1 MARQWFGRDRRPAEA
16 SESHPV
22 QENPEDAEAPDTVDA
37 DALEDEVE
45 AEPVEEDV
53 SGSHAAEDHTPSE
66 PDGPG
71 LAARLAAASGHAIAR
86 LGTGAI
92 ARLPAIGAAML
103 PRLSR
108 LVATIAGGLLLCA
121 SFPSVNW
128 WWAAVVAAALLAWVL
143 KHPATTLAGGF
154 GYGFLFGLAF
164 YLPLLPWIS
173 LLVGAVP
180 WLALG
185 TMCALFPGLF
195 GFFAIVLRRL
205 PGWPIWFAL
214 VWAGQEWLK
223 SVFPFGG
230 FPWGA
235 VAYGQAEGPLL
246 PLVQLG
252 GVALLSVGVML
263 LGFSATAI
271 ALEIAKW
278 WRTGS
283 RVRAGAPAEAA
294 EDAAPP
300 PPAVVLPG
308 VCICLVLFAA
318 VIAWPQVRHSGAGS
332 GGDPTVTVAAV
343 QGNVPRLGLGFN
355 EQRRAVL
362 DNHVAETLR
371 LAENVRAGAAPQPQF
386 VIWPE
391 DSSDIDPFVNADA
404 AQRIAEA
411 AHAINA
417 PILIGSVLA
426 VPGRD
431 KEPVEYTNTAI
442 VWNPVSG
449 PADRHDKEIVQP
461 FGEYLPMPW
470 LFKQLSGYAGLAGN
484 FIPGKGSDVVHIG
497 GVPVGVATC
506 WEVIFDRV
514 PRKAVLNGAQLLA
527 VPANNATFNKRMS
540 EQQLAFAKVR
550 AVEHDRYVVVAG
562 TTGISAV
569 IAPDGDELVR
579 TDFFQPA
586 YLDIQVR
593 LKTKLTPATQWSPI
607 VQWVL
612 LAAAG
617 AVILAGIRH
626 NRSFPRSFRHRS
638 RPSAESADGGVAA
651 EEPRS
656 DEEAPTTA
664 HDAPPDTAGDY
675 TPLHQKGGPQPRYLG
690 RHRGDK

>member
-1 MARQWFGRDRRPAEA
+1 MADDEADRRD
-16 SESHPV
+16 
-22 QENPEDAEAPDTVDA
+22 DAADLDDDLYDDGDDDDLDPD
-37 DALEDEVE
+37 E
-45 AEPVEEDV
+45 AEP
-53 SGSHAAEDHTPSE
+53 HPSR
-66 PDGPG
+66 PG
-71 LAARLAAASGHAIAR
+71 LAARLATAPARGIAR
-86 LGTGAI
+86 LGKGAA
-92 ARLPAIGAAML
+92 ARLPGMGAALRPRL
-103 PRLSR
+103 PRLA
-108 LVATIAGGLLLCA
+108 ATLGGGALLCA

-143 KHPATTLAGGF
+143 KHAATTLAGGF

-164 YLPLLPWIS
+164 YAPLLLWIS

-180 WLALG
+180 WLALA
-185 TMCALFPGLF
+185 TMCALFPGIF
-195 GFFAIVLRRL
+195 GFFAIVVRRL
-205 PGWPIWFAL
+205 PGWPLWFAAL
-214 VWAGQEWLK
+214 WAAQEWLK
-223 SVFPFGG
+223 SIVPFGG

-235 VAYGQAEGPLL
+235 GAYGQADGPLL

-252 GVALLSVGVML
+252 GVSLLSFGVVL
-263 LGFSATAI
+263 LGFCVTAI
-271 ALEIAKW
+271 ALEIVDW

-283 RVRAGAPAEAA
+283 RTRSDVPDEDTGEEGA
-294 EDAAPP
+294 P
-300 PPAVVLPG
+300 PPAVVFPG
-308 VCICLVLFAA
+308 VCFCLVLFAA
-318 VIAWPQVRHSGAGS
+318 VMVWPQVRHSGAGS
-332 GGDPTVTVAAV
+332 GGEPTVTVAAV

-362 DNHVAETLR
+362 DNHVDETLR
-371 LAENVRAGAAPQPQF
+371 LAEDVRAGAAPQPQF

-426 VPGRD
+426 VPGT
-431 KEPVEYTNTAI
+431 EQGPVQYTNTAI
-442 VWNPVSG
+442 VWNPVTG

-461 FGEYLPMPW
+461 FGEYLPMRW
-470 LFKQLSGYAGLAGN
+470 LFERLSGYAGLAGN
-484 FIPGKGSDVVHIG
+484 FVPGKSTDVVQIA

-569 IAPDGDELVR
+569 IAPDGAELVR
-579 TDFFQPA
+579 TDFFRPA
-586 YLDIQVR
+586 YLDIQAR
-593 LKTKLTPATQWSPI
+593 LTTKLTPATRWAPI

-612 LAAAG
+612 VAAAG

-626 NRSFPRSFRHRS
+626 NGSFPRPIRRRS
-638 RPSAESADGGVAA
+638 RPSAADGGAA
-651 EEPRS
+651 LDELRP
-656 DEEAPTTA
+656 DEEAPTTV
-664 HDAPPDTAGDY
+664 HDAAPDTAGDY
-675 TPLHQKGGPQPRYLG
+675 TPLHQKGGRKPRYLG